1 MWVDKLKAAQVLSS
15 LNTDTPT
22 HTQRYTHPHEHTCWD
37 TFKILISN
45 VRHGRGDR
53 RAARIRSWEFNGS

>member
-22 HTQRYTHPHEHTCWD
+22 YTTVHAPSRTHVLGH
-37 TFKILISN
+37 
-45 VRHGRGDR
+45 V
-53 RAARIRSWEFNGS
+53 

>member
-22 HTQRYTHPHEHTCWD
+22 HNGTRTLTN
-37 TFKILISN
+37 T
-45 VRHGRGDR
+45 
-53 RAARIRSWEFNGS
+53 RAGTRLK

>member
-22 HTQRYTHPHEHTCWD
+22 HTTVHAPSRKHVLGH
-37 TFKILISN
+37 
-45 VRHGRGDR
+45 V
-53 RAARIRSWEFNGS
+53 